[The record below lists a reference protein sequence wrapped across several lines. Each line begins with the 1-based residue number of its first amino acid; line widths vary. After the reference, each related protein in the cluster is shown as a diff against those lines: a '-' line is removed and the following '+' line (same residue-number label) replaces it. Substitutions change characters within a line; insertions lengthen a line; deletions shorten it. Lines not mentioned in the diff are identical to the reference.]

1 MTHPTSALNLRAFQ
15 VECQLALILFL
26 VFFVVFFN
34 LMEQEST
41 NRHLKLHP
49 VPLLLSTEVKVKLQL
64 VTIQ

>member
-15 VECQLALILFL
+15 VECQLALIL